1 MQTKQALIVLTMS
14 FFLMDYVIHHYAER
28 MLCTFSIELVGEEAL
43 NERICLSLLSIQSML
58 DLVYMLLF
66 P

>member
-1 MQTKQALIVLTMS
+1 
-14 FFLMDYVIHHYAER
+14 MDYVIHHYAER